1 MIILDA
7 TTKSLEIKLGGAI
20 TTNQLTCVASYVDI
34 NNSTILITGISEND
48 VLTNGAT
55 AVTIVA
61 APAANTSRELKSLS
75 IQNTDTVS
83 QTVTVQY
90 NNNGTKRP
98 IVVQALTTG
107 QTLIYDEANGWTI
120 ACNVGSGSSLP
131 DPVTV
136 AHGGTGDT
144 TLTAHGVLIGEGT
157 AAVVATAAGATN
169 TVLHGN
175 TGADPTYSAVVEAD
189 ITLANNTTNDVSIT
203 KHGFA
208 PIAPND
214 ATKFLDGTGV
224 YSVPAGGTGYDY
236 CQLQSF
242 G

>member
-7 TTKSLEIKLGGAI
+7 TTKSLEVKLGGAI
-20 TTNQLTCVASYVDI
+20 TTNQLTIVASYVDI
-34 NNSTILITGISEND
+34 NNSTILVTGISEND

-55 AVTIVA
+55 AVTAVA
-61 APAANTSRELKSLS
+61 APAATTSRELKSLS

-98 IVVQALTTG
+98 IVVQVLTTG
-107 QTLIYDEANGWTI
+107 QTLVYDEANGWTI
-120 ACNVGSGSSLP
+120 AAVSSGSSLP

-136 AHGGTGDT
+136 GHGGTGDT
-144 TLTAHGVLIGEGT
+144 TLTNHGVLLGQGA
-157 AAVVATAAGATN
+157 AAVVATAVGATN
-169 TVLHGN
+169 TTLHGN

-189 ITLANNTTNDVSIT
+189 ITLANNATNDVSIT

-224 YSVPAGGTGYDY
+224 FSVPAGGTGYDY
-236 CQLQSF
+236 VQLQSF